1 MKHLATPLLA
11 FTLFAASSAPALAA
25 EHTDPSAGRLLATQ
39 CFQCHGTNG
48 KSQSEIDSIN
58 DESAE
63 DLLEELLEMK
73 ASRKVTVMNQ
83 QAKAYS
89 DAELR
94 LIADYL
100 GRTGGNDD
108 DDDRDD
114 D

>member
-1 MKHLATPLLA
+1 MKHLGIPLIAITLLA
-11 FTLFAASSAPALAA
+11 AGSGAAMAA
-25 EHTDPSAGRLLATQ
+25 EPSDPAVEPPAGRLLATQ

-48 KSQSEIDSIN
+48 RSRSEIDSID
-58 DESAE
+58 DEDAD

-73 ASRKVTVMNQ
+73 ASDEVTVMNQ

-100 GRTGGNDD
+100 GRA
-108 DDDRDD
+108 DRDD
-114 D
+114 DD

>member
-1 MKHLATPLLA
+1 MKHLGTPLLA
-11 FTLFAASSAPALAA
+11 ISLLAAGSVSTLAA
-25 EHTDPSAGRLLATQ
+25 EPTEPAAGPPAGRLLATQ

-48 KSQSEIDSIN
+48 ESQSEIGSI
-58 DESAE
+58 DDQGAD

-73 ASRKVTVMNQ
+73 ASDEVTVMNQ

-89 DAELR
+89 DEELR

-100 GRTGGNDD
+100 GRTGG
-108 DDDRDD
+108 DRDD